1 MKLSVIITHY
11 NKLPLLEYLLTYFYR
26 HQRNDVE
33 IICIDDCSDRFEL
46 VDNNVLDNIVF
57 IRNPE
62 NMGIGFVRQQGLELA
77 TGEYICYIDA
87 DDIIT
92 EEYLDTIMDG
102 LYANNVDL
110 LGFRAITYPWG
121 ELLRYNEVMVWNK
134 VFRKQFLLDNNLYFT
149 NERMGEDMVFTPQVY
164 KCNPTIVYLNKVIY
178 IYNQLFDSVSGSG
191 CMPI

>member
-46 VDNNVLDNIVF
+46 VDNNVLNDIIF

-178 IYNQLFDSVSGSG
+178 IYNQLFDSVSGKG